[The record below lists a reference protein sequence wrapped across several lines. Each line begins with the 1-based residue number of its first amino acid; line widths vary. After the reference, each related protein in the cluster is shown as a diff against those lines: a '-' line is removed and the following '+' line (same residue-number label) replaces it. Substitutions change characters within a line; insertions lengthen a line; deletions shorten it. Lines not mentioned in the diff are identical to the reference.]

1 MLVLIHF
8 FSYWHWLKIEKE
20 NSKFHNFAFIFQK
33 KWVSIILST
42 DLLASK
48 TMIISRISRIV
59 VWKYSG
65 LILTLMHK
73 WPNFNSAILKIYHFS
88 CQSCT
93 EHSIINKT
101 QTPSCQGWNNVSKSD
116 FSWWYFVLE
125 SLISKHKT
133 ALESCL
139 EQF

>member
-1 MLVLIHF
+1 MPS
-8 FSYWHWLKIEKE
+8 FS
-20 NSKFHNFAFIFQK
+20 K

-73 WPNFNSAILKIYHFS
+73 WPIFNCYIENLQFFLSIMHRTQHNKQNTNTMLPRLKHCFKVWLFLMVFCIRISDIKTHDSTGIMSWTVLIIFHKKALNS
-88 CQSCT
+88 C
-93 EHSIINKT
+93 
-101 QTPSCQGWNNVSKSD
+101 SK
-116 FSWWYFVLE
+116 E
-125 SLISKHKT
+125 SL
-133 ALESCL
+133 
-139 EQF
+139 